1 MSMAT
6 PITHQFVRIRL
17 RDHGPVEVFVNPFE
31 DLALGAQCIV
41 SFDRGQDY
49 GTVLAFE
56 PGPHDDIA
64 GSQRVLRVCDA
75 RDRHRIEQN
84 RTDAD
89 ARLAPCRQAIQARN
103 LPMKLIAA
111 EYTFDHSKLV
121 FYFAADDRV
130 DFRDLV
136 RDLAKAFKA
145 RIELR
150 QIGIRDETRMLGALA
165 CCGRITCC
173 RAWLQEFTPVN
184 IRMAKLQQIQL
195 HPAKLTG
202 VCNRL
207 KCCLAYENEAY
218 RALQETLP
226 QKGQRVRTPHGTGD
240 VTEVHL
246 LQQRVTVRYDDETT
260 RVLPAA
266 EVTVVSRS
274 KTRAKARARK
284 RRIAPPAAP
293 PRTPRPPAG
302 ASPPGRPPQPPAS

>member
-1 MSMAT
+1 MAP

-17 RDHGPVEVFVNPFE
+17 RDHGPVEVFVNSVE

-56 PGPHDDIA
+56 PKPQDDIPER
-64 GSQRVLRVCDA
+64 QRVLRECDA
-75 RDRHRIEQN
+75 RDRQRIEQN
-84 RTDAD
+84 RTDAK

-103 LPMKLIAA
+103 LTMKLLAA

-150 QIGIRDETRMLGALA
+150 QIGIRDETRLLGAVA

-173 RAWLQEFTPVN
+173 RSWLQEFTPVN

-207 KCCLAYENEAY
+207 KCCLAYEHEAY
-218 RALQETLP
+218 RALQETMP
-226 QKGQRVRTPHGTGD
+226 QKGQRVRTAHGAGD
-240 VTEVHL
+240 VTEVHV
-246 LQQRVTVRYDDETT
+246 LQQRVTVRFDDESI
-260 RVLPAA
+260 RVMPAA

-274 KTRAKARARK
+274 KTRARARARK
-284 RRIAPPAAP
+284 RRKTQPAASP
-293 PRTPRPPAG
+293 GTPRPPAL
-302 ASPPGRPPQPPAS
+302 